1 MNMTKHEIFSRRQLL
16 KSAGAFGL
24 GAALGRFAP
33 AYAGTTGQA
42 QSPALS
48 GNVID
53 LEIDDLP
60 FKVNGRTGSAI
71 ALNGTVP
78 GPLLR
83 LREGQEAVIRV
94 NNRLKETS
102 SIHWHG
108 ILLPPAMDGVPG
120 VSFAGIQPQS
130 VFTYRFP
137 VTQSGTYWAHS
148 HSGGQELLGLYFPLI
163 IDPVEPE
170 PFQYDRDYV
179 VMFSDWSFESPE
191 AIISRL
197 KKRSGYYNY
206 DRRTMAD
213 FFRDA
218 GRNGFSATFK
228 ERWDW
233 SKMRMDPTD
242 FADVTGYTYTYLMNG
257 LTPEANW
264 TGLFKPGERVRL
276 RFIDAGAMTYFDVR
290 IPGLRMT
297 VVQAHGQNVKPVE
310 VDEFR
315 IGPGETYDV
324 IVQPEDRA
332 YTVFSEAM
340 DRSGYTRGTLAPRAG
355 MTAEVPPRRPRPLR
369 TMADMGMS
377 EMEGMGGAK
386 ATEGMKGMKG
396 MEGAKATEGMKG
408 MDMGAAGKKAEKMPG
423 MDMAG
428 HDMQGMD
435 AAEKSRQRI
444 SAQRQAAID
453 AARKG
458 QDMGGMKMDAKMGG
472 MKMGGTGGPAAL
484 KGPSLPGSPPVMHGP
499 DTHGAGNSSVAMSE
513 INRLDDPGSGFEGVE
528 GKILVYADLQ
538 SVTPFYDQREPE
550 REIELHITGNM
561 ERYSWSFD
569 GKKYSEAKQPIAFR
583 YGERLRLIL
592 VNDTMMEHPIHLHGM
607 WMVLENGQGANQPL
621 LHTVSVKPAERLS
634 VAITADA
641 PGQWVMHC
649 HLLLHMELGMLRVI
663 EVSPAS
669 EVKS

>member
-1 MNMTKHEIFSRRQLL
+1 MNSTSLTRRQLL
-16 KSAGAFGL
+16 QGAGAV
-24 GAALGRFAP
+24 GALTLFERFAP
-33 AYAGTTGQA
+33 AYAWTDAKSAALAPEPGGFGGA
-42 QSPALS
+42 QSAA
-48 GNVID
+48 GEGVID
-53 LEIDDLP
+53 LEIDNLP
-60 FKVNGRTGSAI
+60 FKVNGRTGSAV

-83 LREGQEAVIRV
+83 LREGQEAVVRV
-94 NNRLKETS
+94 NNRLKEIS

-137 VTQSGTYWAHS
+137 VKQSGTYWAHS

-179 VMFSDWSFESPE
+179 VMLSDWSFESPGRIV
-191 AIISRL
+191 AKL
-197 KKRSGYYNY
+197 KKQSGYYNFQ
-206 DRRTMAD
+206 RRTMAD
-213 FFRDA
+213 LFRDL
-218 GRNGFSATFK
+218 GRNGFSATMK

-242 FADVTGYTYTYLMNG
+242 FADVTGYTYTYLLNG
-257 LTPEANW
+257 LPPEANW
-264 TGLFKPGERVRL
+264 TGLFRAGERVRL

-290 IPGLRMT
+290 IPGLKMT

-310 VDEFR
+310 EGEFR
-315 IGPGETYDV
+315 IAPGETYDV
-324 IVQPEDRA
+324 IIQPEDRA
-332 YTVFSEAM
+332 YTLFAEAM
-340 DRSGYTRGTLAPRAG
+340 DRSGYTRGTLAPSAG
-355 MTAEVPPRRPRPLR
+355 MTAAIPPRRPRPLR

-377 EMEGMGGAK
+377 GMEGMEGAK
-386 ATEGMKGMKG
+386 ATKGMKG
-396 MEGAKATEGMKG
+396 TEVAKATEGMKG
-408 MDMGAAGKKAEKMPG
+408 MDMGAASKNAEKAPG

-435 AAEKSRQRI
+435 AAEKTRQRI

-458 QDMGGMKMDAKMGG
+458 QDMAG
-472 MKMGGTGGPAAL
+472 MKMGGTGSPSAL
-484 KGPSLPGSPPVMHGP
+484 RGPSLPGSPPVMHGP

-513 INRLDDPGSGFEGVE
+513 LNRLDDPGSGFEQAT
-528 GKILVYADLQ
+528 GKVLVYADLQ
-538 SVTPFYDQREPE
+538 SVKPFYDQREPE

-569 GKKYSEAKQPIAFR
+569 GKKYSEAKKPIAFR

-641 PGQWVMHC
+641 PGQWAMHC
-649 HLLLHMELGMLRVI
+649 HLLLHMELGMFRVV
-663 EVSPAS
+663 EVSPGS

>member
-1 MNMTKHEIFSRRQLL
+1 MNSISLTRRKLL
-16 KSAGAFGL
+16 RGAGAV
-24 GAALGRFAP
+24 GALTLFERFAP
-33 AYAGTTGQA
+33 AYAWTDAQRAALVPEPGGYSGA
-42 QSPALS
+42 QSAT
-48 GNVID
+48 GDGVID

-60 FKVNGRTGSAI
+60 FKVNGRTGSAV

-94 NNRLKETS
+94 TNRLKETS

-137 VTQSGTYWAHS
+137 VKQSGTYWAHS

-163 IDPVEPE
+163 IDPIEPE

-179 VMFSDWSFESPE
+179 VMLSDWSFESPGRIV
-191 AIISRL
+191 AKL
-197 KKRSGYYNY
+197 KKQPGYYNFQ
-206 DRRTMAD
+206 RRTTTD
-213 FFRDA
+213 FFRDV
-218 GRNGFSATFK
+218 GRNGFSATMK

-264 TGLFKPGERVRL
+264 TGLFRPGERVRL

-290 IPGLRMT
+290 IPGLKMT

-315 IGPGETYDV
+315 IAPGETYDV
-324 IVQPEDRA
+324 IIQPEDRA
-332 YTVFSEAM
+332 YTLFAESL
-340 DRSGYTRGTLAPRAG
+340 DRSGYTRGTLAPSAG
-355 MTAEVPPRRPRPLR
+355 MTAAVPPRRPRPLR
-369 TMADMGMS
+369 TMADMGMDMS
-377 EMEGMGGAK
+377 
-386 ATEGMKGMKG
+386 G
-396 MEGAKATEGMKG
+396 MEAMAGAKATEGMKG
-408 MDMGAAGKKAEKMPG
+408 MDMSAALNNAEKMPG

-428 HDMQGMD
+428 HDMKGMA

-458 QDMGGMKMDAKMGG
+458 SDMGGMKMDAKMGG
-472 MKMGGTGGPAAL
+472 MKMGGTGGPSAL
-484 KGPSLPGSPPVMHGP
+484 MGPSLPGSPAVMHGP

-513 INRLDDPGSGFEGVE
+513 RNRLDDPGSGFEQAT
-528 GKILVYADLQ
+528 GKVLVYADLQ

-561 ERYSWSFD
+561 ERYMWSFD

-583 YGERLRLIL
+583 HGERLRLIL
-592 VNDTMMEHPIHLHGM
+592 VNDTMMEHPIHLHGL
-607 WMVLENGQGANQPL
+607 WMALENGHGANQPL

-641 PGQWVMHC
+641 AGQWVMHC
-649 HLLLHMELGMLRVI
+649 HLLLHMELGMFRVI
-663 EVSPAS
+663 EVSPGS